1 MNFFLSLYVGFN
13 CSFLSNNKITYT
25 IGLYHNNISIACT
38 IKYIYMVFVPQAI
51 VIRIAATEEDFDVED
66 VMDLECV
73 INKYICLI
81 YMDITTSW

>member
-1 MNFFLSLYVGFN
+1 
-13 CSFLSNNKITYT
+13 
-25 IGLYHNNISIACT
+25 
-38 IKYIYMVFVPQAI
+38 MVFVPQAI

-81 YMDITTSW
+81 YMDITTS